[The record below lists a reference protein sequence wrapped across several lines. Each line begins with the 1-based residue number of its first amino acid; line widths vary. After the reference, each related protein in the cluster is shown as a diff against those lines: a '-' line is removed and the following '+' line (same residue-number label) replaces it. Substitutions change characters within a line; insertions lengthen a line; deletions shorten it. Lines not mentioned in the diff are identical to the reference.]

1 MRFPREFKPKPTNWK
16 VVLTSPIALAALLF
30 PLIASPVAQAVDES
44 PAPSPSPVTSVSPTA
59 DPSPSPSVSTIPPTT
74 DVPRTYL
81 YNTDA
86 ASSLQVVVNKKRPL
100 NPIDYL
106 PKGKVQIGYAWVA
119 KPAAEAYAQLKAAV
133 SAKKLGTLCINSGY
147 RSFASQKIIH
157 AAKVAQ
163 LGKTAGER
171 LAARPGHSEH
181 QTGLA
186 IDVSTTQLGCRI
198 GPFGTSRASK
208 WIAQNA
214 WQYGFIVRYPSN
226 AKTPITGYVWEPW
239 HLRFVGVE
247 LATDMRSKKITTLEE
262 FFGLPAAPKY

>member
-1 MRFPREFKPKPTNWK
+1 MRFQREFQPKPRNWK
-16 VVLTSPIALAALLF
+16 VVLTTPMLIGALVF
-30 PLIASPVAQAVDES
+30 PLFSGGGAMAVDES
-44 PAPSPSPVTSVSPTA
+44 PT
-59 DPSPSPSVSTIPPTT
+59 PSPSVSASPSVSPSPDVSILPITEDTTRIPLYDT
-74 DVPRTYL
+74 DK
-81 YNTDA
+81 

-106 PKGKVQIGYAWVA
+106 PRGKVQIGYSWVA
-119 KPAAEAYAQLKAAV
+119 KPAAEAYGQLKAAV

-163 LGKTAGER
+163 LGKTNGEK

-198 GPFGTSRASK
+198 GPFGASKASK
-208 WIAQNA
+208 WIAENA

-226 AKTPITGYVWEPW
+226 AKTAITGYVWEPW
-239 HLRFVGVE
+239 HLRFVGIE
-247 LATDMRSKKITTLEE
+247 LATEMKSKKITTLEE

>member
-1 MRFPREFKPKPTNWK
+1 MRFQREFQPKPRNWK
-16 VVLTSPIALAALLF
+16 VVLTISMVLAALLF
-30 PLIASPVAQAVDES
+30 PLYAGAGAQATNS
-44 PAPSPSPVTSVSPTA
+44 TPAPSPTTA
-59 DPSPSPSVSTIPPTT
+59 SST
-74 DVPRTYL
+74 DVPRGTGEVERNTSDVPRTSL
-81 YNTDA
+81 YNTDM

-106 PKGKVQIGYAWVA
+106 PKGKVQIGYSWVA
-119 KPAAEAYAQLKAAV
+119 KPAAEAYGQLKAAV

-157 AAKVAQ
+157 AAKVSQ
-163 LGKTAGER
+163 LGKTAGEK

-198 GPFGTSRASK
+198 GPFGSSRASK
-208 WIAQNA
+208 WIAENA

-226 AKTPITGYVWEPW
+226 AKTAVTGYVWEPW
-239 HLRFVGVE
+239 HLRFVGID
-247 LATDMRSKKITTLEE
+247 LATEMRAKKISTLEE
-262 FFGLPAAPKY
+262 FFGLPAAPRY

>member
-1 MRFPREFKPKPTNWK
+1 
-16 VVLTSPIALAALLF
+16 
-30 PLIASPVAQAVDES
+30 
-44 PAPSPSPVTSVSPTA
+44 
-59 DPSPSPSVSTIPPTT
+59 
-74 DVPRTYL
+74 
-81 YNTDA
+81 
-86 ASSLQVVVNKKRPL
+86 VVNKKRPL

-119 KPAAEAYAQLKAAV
+119 KPAADAYSQLKAAV

-198 GPFGTSRASK
+198 GPFGSSKASK
-208 WIAQNA
+208 WIAENA

-262 FFGLPAAPKY
+262 FFGLPAAPRY

>member
-16 VVLTSPIALAALLF
+16 VVLTTAIALAALLF
-30 PLIASPVAQAVDES
+30 PIGVTAM
-44 PAPSPSPVTSVSPTA
+44 PAGA
-59 DPSPSPSVSTIPPTT
+59 AVSTGDVPRGTSEVERNT
-74 DVPRTYL
+74 SDVPRTSL

-119 KPAAEAYAQLKAAV
+119 KPAAEAYAELKAAV

-198 GPFGTSRASK
+198 GPFGSSRASK

-226 AKTPITGYVWEPW
+226 AKTSITGYVWEPW

>member
-16 VVLTSPIALAALLF
+16 VVLTTAIALAALLF
-30 PLIASPVAQAVDES
+30 PIGVTAM
-44 PAPSPSPVTSVSPTA
+44 PAGA
-59 DPSPSPSVSTIPPTT
+59 AVSTGDVPRGTSEVERNT
-74 DVPRTYL
+74 SDVPRTSL

-198 GPFGTSRASK
+198 GPFGSSRASK

-226 AKTPITGYVWEPW
+226 AKTSITGYVWEPW

>member
-16 VVLTSPIALAALLF
+16 VVLTTAIALAALLF
-30 PLIASPVAQAVDES
+30 PIGVAAMPAGAV
-44 PAPSPSPVTSVSPTA
+44 
-59 DPSPSPSVSTIPPTT
+59 VSTGDVPRGTSEVERNT
-74 DVPRTYL
+74 SDVPRTSL

-119 KPAAEAYAQLKAAV
+119 KPAAEAYAKLKAAV

-163 LGKTAGER
+163 LGTTAGER

-198 GPFGTSRASK
+198 GPFGSSRASK
-208 WIAQNA
+208 WISQNA